1 MESSKIFGATYNEY
15 LSQLK
20 DFDFSKKAEIL
31 GIQKQNQS
39 FIFEFFNR
47 KIVFDRNDFKDI
59 TGKELTFA
67 VKVVLC
73 KYLLMCP
80 GKISKSSNRLVTFR
94 EFANA
99 GPLFSSFTANTN
111 KIIETTFSGQ
121 LETLKMRCQKLG
133 GTMVET
139 KSYDLSVRFR
149 ALPMLPII
157 LNFNDKDEILP
168 AKAGFFYHDNAQ
180 TYLDLECLTI
190 TCTYLTGLLIQ
201 TEKTK
206 V

>member
-1 MESSKIFGATYNEY
+1 MGNSKTFDATYNDY
-15 LSQLK
+15 LSQFK
-20 DFDFSKKAEIL
+20 DFDFSKKADRL
-31 GIQKQNQS
+31 GLQKQNQL
-39 FIFEFFNR
+39 FVFEFFNR
-47 KIVFDRNDFKDI
+47 RIVFNQNDFKDI
-59 TGKELTFA
+59 TGEELTFA

-80 GKISKSSNRLVTFR
+80 EKIFESSNKLVTFR

-121 LETLKMRCQKLG
+121 LETLKSRCRKLG

-139 KSYDLSVRFR
+139 QSYDLSVRFR
-149 ALPMLPII
+149 ALPMIPII

-168 AKAGFFYHDNAQ
+168 AKAGFLYHDNAEM
-180 TYLDLECLTI
+180 YLDPECLAI

-201 TEKTK
+201 NE
-206 V
+206 